1 MMCVLR
7 CNFCHVLMI
16 DYWKRPAHRYFS
28 MQACLLCSTQIMII
42 VFGQQLPDADAGL
55 AAQLF
60 GVAAAST
67 GLASFALVLAL
78 VEQVC
83 CCCACCTDMPAS
95 LCWLSAEGTERQ

>member
-1 MMCVLR
+1 
-7 CNFCHVLMI
+7 
-16 DYWKRPAHRYFS
+16 
-28 MQACLLCSTQIMII
+28 MQARLLYVPQIMII

-83 CCCACCTDMPAS
+83 CCCACCLSISAW
-95 LCWLSAEGTERQ
+95 LCWLPANY

>member
-1 MMCVLR
+1 
-7 CNFCHVLMI
+7 
-16 DYWKRPAHRYFS
+16 
-28 MQACLLCSTQIMII
+28 MQARLLCLTQIMII

-83 CCCACCTDMPAS
+83 CCCACCNNMLALMCWLAL
-95 LCWLSAEGTERQ
+95 LCWLPAVH

>member
-1 MMCVLR
+1 
-7 CNFCHVLMI
+7 
-16 DYWKRPAHRYFS
+16 
-28 MQACLLCSTQIMII
+28 LLTLQIMII

-55 AAQLF
+55 PSQLF

-83 CCCACCTDMPAS
+83 QCCTRCANLLAANVLGALDCT
-95 LCWLSAEGTERQ
+95 CWQTTA